1 MSIQKKKFGLSFVS
15 TMFFVL
21 TFLFSSFSVNIGTA
35 QAATDNA
42 PTSVSSYTSYKT
54 IYFYENGVSTFTV
67 VIGCAAGSGDL
78 YDMNTGKP
86 CPTNKPVLIG
96 CAAGS
101 GDLYDVN
108 TGKRCTN
115 NTAPVVASCSSV
127 SDIYDMNTG
136 KPCANNITASVK
148 TETLLASDNKESIL
162 ANESNKLAIN
172 IVSSA
177 VSTEQELTEAEEGE
191 ETILA
196 DEDSLS
202 GREKIGK
209 SLAASADKIGSIISG
224 PMSIWIILLI
234 VAILLGGGYGI
245 YNLLKKDDDSEE
257 KTDEVKTE
265 AKQEVKT
272 TVTPAAT
279 TAAPITPQVNNPIS
293 QSNTVKPAET
303 PVSSAAPASVGK

>member
-1 MSIQKKKFGLSFVS
+1 MSIKKKKSGLSFVS
-15 TMFFVL
+15 MMFFVL
-21 TFLFSSFSVNIGTA
+21 TFLFSSFSANIGFA
-35 QAATDNA
+35 QAATDIT

-54 IYFYENGVSTFTV
+54 IYFYENGVSTLTV
-67 VIGCAAGSGDL
+67 VVGCAADSGDL

-115 NTAPVVASCSSV
+115 NTAPIVASCSSS

-136 KPCANNITASVK
+136 KPCANNITASIK
-148 TETLLASDNKESIL
+148 TKTLVASENKEGVL
-162 ANESNKLAIN
+162 VNESNKLAIN
-172 IVSSA
+172 IASSA
-177 VSTEQELTEAEEGE
+177 VSTEQELTKTEGE
-191 ETILA
+191 EENILA
-196 DEDSLS
+196 DENSLS

-209 SLAASADKIGSIISG
+209 SLAASANKIGSIISG

-245 YNLLKKDDDSEE
+245 YNLLKKDEEGEE
-257 KTDEVKTE
+257 KEIEVKSE
-265 AKQEVKT
+265 VKQEVKNT
-272 TVTPAAT
+272 TT
-279 TAAPITPQVNNPIS
+279 TATPIIPQANNPIA
-293 QSNTVKPAET
+293 QSSTVKPSEVPAQANT
-303 PVSSAAPASVGK
+303 SASTSTGK